1 MVLMFLL
8 NIISTRS
15 GKWSS
20 KEERKSQRFIL
31 LNLIDNFKSNGPTTY
46 MPSRRIVNYKLT
58 VLANISIIWVVF
70 AFLFLYNIILI
81 EKELVTGRSLLLFS
95 LSFAIIGFVVSAA
108 LLFYLKNAFRHYP
121 FWLSVLM
128 KMLLTLGLFILIA
141 FIMLSSYFVFSEHR
155 TLDEFAD
162 SFYREVFLTRG
173 FMIFMLDLA
182 VMTLLT
188 IIILEVIDK
197 YGPGGFWGMM
207 RGKYIQP
214 RIEDRIFIF
223 LDINNATTIA
233 EQLGHTKYFRLL
245 RDFFAEITIP
255 LLANGGEIYQY
266 VGDEV
271 VLSWKNTRLNKQ
283 RSFRFLRQ
291 SFFLLKRREPK
302 FMKRYG
308 IAPTFKAGIH
318 SGEVTAGVI
327 GIVKKDLVYSGDT
340 LNTAA
345 RIRSKCHEL
354 DESFVVSGNFLNDF
368 STPFAYKVNEIG
380 EMDFKGK
387 SEKEKLYSVIFE

>member
-1 MVLMFLL
+1 MA
-8 NIISTRS
+8 
-15 GKWSS
+15 
-20 KEERKSQRFIL
+20 
-31 LNLIDNFKSNGPTTY
+31 
-46 MPSRRIVNYKLT
+46 SRRIVYYKL
-58 VLANISIIWVVF
+58 VILANISIIWVVF

-81 EKELVTGRSLLLFS
+81 NKDDMTGHSLIIFS
-95 LSFAIIGFVVSAA
+95 LAFAIIGFVVSAA
-108 LLFYLKNAFRHYP
+108 LVFYLKNAFRHYP
-121 FWLSVLM
+121 FWLSIIL
-128 KMLLTLGLFILIA
+128 KMLLAFGLFLLIA
-141 FIMLSSYFVFSEHR
+141 FVMLASYYAFGQPES
-155 TLDEFAD
+155 LNDFAGI
-162 SFYREVFLTRG
+162 FYRQVFLSKA
-173 FMIFMLDLA
+173 FMIFMFDLGI
-182 VMTLLT
+182 MTLLT
-188 IIILEVIDK
+188 IVILEVIDK

-207 RGKYIQP
+207 RGKYNKP
-214 RIEDRIFIF
+214 RIENRIFIF

-233 EQLGHTKYFRLL
+233 EKLGHTKYFRLL

-271 VLSWKNTRLNKQ
+271 VLSWKNTPLNKQ
-283 RSFRFLRQ
+283 RCFKFLRQ

-308 IAPTFKAGIH
+308 VCPTFKAGIH

-327 GIVKKDLVYSGDT
+327 GIIKKDLVYSGDT

-354 DESFVVSGNFLNDF
+354 EESFVVSGDFLHDF

-380 EMDFKGK
+380 EMEFKGK
-387 SEKEKLYSVIFE
+387 TEKEKLFSIIFE

>member
-1 MVLMFLL
+1 MA
-8 NIISTRS
+8 
-15 GKWSS
+15 
-20 KEERKSQRFIL
+20 
-31 LNLIDNFKSNGPTTY
+31 
-46 MPSRRIVNYKLT
+46 SRRIVYHKLA
-58 VLANISIIWVVF
+58 VLANISVIWVVF

-95 LSFAIIGFVVSAA
+95 IAFATIGFIVSAA
-108 LLFYLKNAFRHYP
+108 LVFYLKSAFRHYP
-121 FWLSVLM
+121 LWVSASL
-128 KMLLTLGLFILIA
+128 KMAFTFGLFILIA
-141 FIMLSSYFVFSEHR
+141 FVMLSSYYVFSEHR
-155 TLDEFAD
+155 TLDQFAD

-173 FMIFMLDLA
+173 FMIFMFDLA

-188 IIILEVIDK
+188 ILIIEVTDK
-197 YGPGGFWGMM
+197 YGPGGFWSMM
-207 RGKYIQP
+207 RGKYNKP
-214 RIEDRIFIF
+214 RIENRIFIF
-223 LDINNATTIA
+223 VDINNATTIA
-233 EQLGHTKYFRLL
+233 EKLGHTKYFRLL

-255 LLANGGEIYQY
+255 ILANGGEIYQY

-271 VLSWKNTRLNKQ
+271 VLSWKNTPLNKQ
-283 RSFRFLRQ
+283 KCFKFLRQ
-291 SFFLLKRREPK
+291 AFFLLKRREAK

-308 IAPTFKAGIH
+308 ICPTFKAGIH

-354 DESFVVSGNFLNDF
+354 EETFVVSEGFLHEF

-380 EMDFKGK
+380 EMELKGRT
-387 SEKEKLYSVIFE
+387 EKEKLFSVIFE

>member
-1 MVLMFLL
+1 MA
-8 NIISTRS
+8 
-15 GKWSS
+15 
-20 KEERKSQRFIL
+20 
-31 LNLIDNFKSNGPTTY
+31 
-46 MPSRRIVNYKLT
+46 SRRILQYRLI

-70 AFLFLYNIILI
+70 AFLFLYNILLI
-81 EKELVTGRSLLLFS
+81 DKKELKGHSLIIFS
-95 LSFAIIGFVVSAA
+95 LAFAIIGFVVSAA
-108 LLFYLKNAFRHYP
+108 LVFYLKTAFRHYP
-121 FWLSVLM
+121 FWVAVIL
-128 KMLLTLGLFILIA
+128 KMLLALGLFLLIA
-141 FIMLSSYFVFSEHR
+141 VVMLAGYYALGRSE
-155 TLDEFAD
+155 TLNEFAD
-162 SFYREVFLTRG
+162 IFYRQVFLSKA
-173 FMIFMLDLA
+173 FMIFMFDLG

-188 IIILEVIDK
+188 IVILEVIDK
-197 YGPGGFWGMM
+197 YGPGGFWGML
-207 RGKYIQP
+207 RGKYIKP
-214 RIEDRIFIF
+214 RIENRIFIF

-233 EQLGHTKYFRLL
+233 EKLGHKEYFRLL

-271 VLSWKNTRLNKQ
+271 VLSWKNTALNKQ
-283 RSFRFLRQ
+283 RCFRFLRL
-291 SFFLLKRREPK
+291 SFFLLKRREAK

-308 IAPTFKAGIH
+308 IGPTFKAGIH

-354 DESFVVSGNFLNDF
+354 EESFVVSGDFLHDF

-380 EMDFKGK
+380 EMEFKGRA
-387 SEKEKLYSVIFE
+387 EKEKLYSVIFE

>member
-1 MVLMFLL
+1 MA
-8 NIISTRS
+8 
-15 GKWSS
+15 
-20 KEERKSQRFIL
+20 
-31 LNLIDNFKSNGPTTY
+31 
-46 MPSRRIVNYKLT
+46 SRRIVYYKLA
-58 VLANISIIWVVF
+58 VLTNISIIWVVF

-95 LSFAIIGFVVSAA
+95 LAFAIIGFVVSAV
-108 LLFYLKNAFRHYP
+108 LVFYLKSAFRHYP
-121 FWLSVLM
+121 FWLSVLV
-128 KMLLTLGLFILIA
+128 KMLLTFGLFILIA
-141 FIMLSSYFVFSEHR
+141 FVMLSSYFVFSEHR
-155 TLDEFAD
+155 TLDEFLD

-173 FMIFMLDLA
+173 FMIFMFDLA

-188 IIILEVIDK
+188 ILIIEVTDK
-197 YGPGGFWGMM
+197 YGPGGFWSMM
-207 RGKYIQP
+207 RGKYIKP

-233 EQLGHTKYFRLL
+233 EKLGHTKYFRLL

-271 VLSWKNTRLNKQ
+271 VLSWKNTPLNKQ
-283 RSFRFLRQ
+283 RCFRFLRQ

-308 IAPTFKAGIH
+308 VSPTFKAGIH

-354 DESFVVSGNFLNDF
+354 EETFVVSEDFLNDF
-368 STPFAYKVNEIG
+368 STPFAYRVNEIG
-380 EMDFKGK
+380 EMELKGR